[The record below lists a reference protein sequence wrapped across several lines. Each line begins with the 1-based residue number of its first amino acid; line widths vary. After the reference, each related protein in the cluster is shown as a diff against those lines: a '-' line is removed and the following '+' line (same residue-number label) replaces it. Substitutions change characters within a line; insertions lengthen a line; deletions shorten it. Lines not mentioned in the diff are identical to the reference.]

1 MPSKDKKTSHKKTKH
16 EVKPVEIETIE
27 EPVVEKEVIE
37 KIVYKKQ
44 RVHGFFR
51 TLTILVLL
59 LIGFLM
65 LGESMGIAT
74 VTIGNFALHS
84 IYPLFVIFS
93 TIVIRSYRDLFGKLF
108 GLILFLWVFGGFFT
122 IRIYYGFD
130 DNRPAKFGEQIVFQI
145 TWNKAEVATIK
156 TLATNIDLEG
166 NTKSP
171 YLQGRRDADRDM
183 TTSTFVS
190 GGQQNFLIQEDNT
203 LNLLE
208 DFVSNL
214 TLYIPTKTD
223 FKNIYIR
230 NARGVENINT
240 QDMNRRQI
248 TLNGGI
254 NKIVLDINNIADRS
268 TIEIQWAIQD
278 IIINI
283 PKGIAVQMNYR
294 NRIGYKSTPELSYQT
309 GYLYT
314 TNDLATAKK
323 ILTLNVNVFIGRL
336 KINWK

>member
-1 MPSKDKKTSHKKTKH
+1 MPKKGTKTKKHETKH
-16 EVKPVEIETIE
+16 EVKPVEIETFE
-27 EPVVEKEVIE
+27 TPAETSEVIE

-65 LGESMGIAT
+65 LGESMNIAKI
-74 VTIGNFALHS
+74 TIGNFALHTV
-84 IYPLFVIFS
+84 YPIFVIFS
-93 TIVIRSYRDLFGKLF
+93 TIVIRSYRDIFGKLF

-130 DNRPAKFGEQIVFQI
+130 EDRPAKFTEQVVFQI
-145 TWNKAEVATIK
+145 TGSKAEYATIK
-156 TLATNIDLEG
+156 TLATNVDLEG

-171 YLQGRRDADRDM
+171 YLQGIRTADRDM

-190 GGQQNFLIQEDNT
+190 GGQQNSLIQEDNT

-208 DFVSNL
+208 NFVSDL
-214 TLYIPTKTD
+214 TLYIPTKID
-223 FKNIYIR
+223 FQNIYIR
-230 NARGVENINT
+230 NARGSENINT
-240 QDMNRRQI
+240 QNMNRHKI

-254 NKIVLDINNIADRS
+254 NKIVLDINDIAAKS
-268 TIEIQWAIQD
+268 EIEIQWAIQD
-278 IIINI
+278 ITINI
-283 PKGIAVQMNYR
+283 PKGIGIQMKYR
-294 NRIGYKSTPELSYQT
+294 NRIGYKSTPELTYQT
-309 GYLYT
+309 WYLYT
-314 TNDLATAKK
+314 SNDITTAKK